1 MSVRVAVVTLS
12 DTRTDADDE
21 GGKLLDELLSA
32 AGFSVTSRQI
42 VREDTSSIQTA
53 LRLLLAD
60 DTVDAV
66 VTTGGTGLAPRDNTL
81 AALTPLFDRE
91 MVGFGEAFRRLSW
104 EEVGARAM
112 LSNAT
117 AGVAQGKI
125 VAALPGSLKAVRLG
139 VTALIAPMLAHAV
152 DIAQGRSAHEKRQ
165 QKP

>member
-21 GGKLLDELLSA
+21 GGKLLAELLMD
-32 AGFSVTSRQI
+32 AGFSVARRQI
-42 VREDTSSIQTA
+42 VREDVAAIQGVLGA
-53 LRLLLAD
+53 LLAD
-60 DTVDAV
+60 DEIDAI
-66 VTTGGTGLAPRDNTL
+66 VTTGGTGLAPRDQTL

-104 EEVGARAM
+104 DEVGARAV

-117 AGVAQGKI
+117 AGVARGKI

-152 DIAQGRSAHEKRQ
+152 DIAQGRSLHGKHVP
-165 QKP
+165 KP

>member
-12 DTRTDADDE
+12 DTRTDEDDE
-21 GGKLLDELLSA
+21 GGKLLAELLSG
-32 AGFSVTSRQI
+32 AGFSVSGRQI
-42 VREDTSSIQTA
+42 VREDVTAIQSA
-53 LRLLLAD
+53 LGSLLAD
-60 DTVDAV
+60 SGVDAI
-66 VTTGGTGLAPRDNTL
+66 VTTGGTGLAPRDQTL

-104 EEVGARAM
+104 DEIGARAV

-152 DIAQGRSAHEKRQ
+152 DIAQGRTAHGKQ
-165 QKP
+165 LPKP

>member
-21 GGKLLDELLSA
+21 GGKLLCDLLSE
-32 AGFSVTSRQI
+32 AGFAVTGRQI
-42 VREDTSSIQTA
+42 VREDVSAIQSA
-53 LRLLLAD
+53 LGALLAD
-60 DTVDAV
+60 ASVDAI
-66 VTTGGTGLAPRDNTL
+66 VTTGGTGLAPRDVTL

-104 EEVGARAM
+104 DEVGARAV

-117 AGVAQGKI
+117 AGAARGKI

-152 DIAQGRSAHEKRQ
+152 DIAQGRTGHSKQ
-165 QKP
+165 QHKP